1 MARDLHLSA
10 RVAAESACDAL
21 QALLEARRDRI
32 CAELGEHP
40 RPVAACDVHFNRL
53 LEERTGVCRALDALE
68 ALRGAPLARVED
80 YLRSCAWL
88 DEEARRRVQGLLVP
102 VEAAGRP

>member
-1 MARDLHLSA
+1 MARDLHSSV

-32 CAELGEHP
+32 CGELGEHP

-53 LEERTGVCRALDALE
+53 LEDRTGVCRALDALE
-68 ALRGAPLARVED
+68 GLRGAPPARIED

-88 DEEARRRVQGLLVP
+88 DEEEKRRLLSLLVP
-102 VEAAGRP
+102 AEAAGRP